1 MDEDEALE
9 RIKIRKIREMFKSK
23 ALKKGLKHLKRRR
36 CLL

>member
-23 ALKKGLKHLKRRR
+23 ALKEGSETS
-36 CLL
+36 